1 MSSEKP
7 ILEIDNLVVD
17 YETEDGVVHAVTG
30 MNLSLG
36 KKKTLGLVGETGAGK
51 TTTALA
57 ILRLIPDPPGV
68 IKNGSIKLNGV
79 NTLDL
84 SIGEMRKLRGNFVSM
99 IFQDPMT
106 SLNPALTVGD
116 QIAEVIET
124 HQNVSKGEALKQS
137 RKMLETVGISSDRI
151 FDYPHQFSGGMRQRV
166 VIAMALACRPK
177 LMIADEPTTALDV
190 TIQAQILGVMKELKQ
205 KYDMSMIMI
214 THDLGI
220 VAEICDEVSV
230 IYAGKVVEYG
240 TLDDV
245 FNNMKHP
252 YTEGLF
258 NSLPNINRRGEML
271 KPIQGLMPDSTD
283 DIVGCAFAS
292 RCVYASER
300 CFVLPPTRHTF
311 AETHYILC
319 SAYDEPDF
327 KIKRELCND

>member
-36 KKKTLGLVGETGAGK
+36 KKKTLGFVGETGAGK

-68 IKNGSIKLNGV
+68 IKDGSIKLNGV
-79 NTLDL
+79 NILDL

-124 HQNVSKGEALKQS
+124 HQNVSRGEALKQS
-137 RKMLETVGISSDRI
+137 REMLETVGISSDRI

-166 VIAMALACRPK
+166 VIAMPS
-177 LMIADEPTTALDV
+177 
-190 TIQAQILGVMKELKQ
+190 Q
-205 KYDMSMIMI
+205 
-214 THDLGI
+214 
-220 VAEICDEVSV
+220 
-230 IYAGKVVEYG
+230 
-240 TLDDV
+240 
-245 FNNMKHP
+245 
-252 YTEGLF
+252 
-258 NSLPNINRRGEML
+258 
-271 KPIQGLMPDSTD
+271 
-283 DIVGCAFAS
+283 
-292 RCVYASER
+292 
-300 CFVLPPTRHTF
+300 
-311 AETHYILC
+311 
-319 SAYDEPDF
+319 AYDRRRTNYGARCDYTSADTWGNE
-327 KIKRELCND
+327 RAEAEV

>member
-36 KKKTLGLVGETGAGK
+36 KKKTLGFVGETGAGK

-68 IKNGSIKLNGV
+68 IKDGSIKLNGV
-79 NTLDL
+79 NILDL

-137 RKMLETVGISSDRI
+137 CEMLETVGISSDRI

-230 IYAGKVVEYG
+230 IYAGKVVEHG

-245 FNNMKHP
+245 FNKTKHP

-258 NSLPNINRRGEML
+258 NSLPNINRRGDML
-271 KPIQGLMPDSTD
+271 KPIQGLMPDPTE
-283 DIVGCAFAS
+283 DIAGCAFAS

-300 CFVLPPTRHTF
+300 CFVQPPTRHTF

-327 KIKRELCND
+327 KIKREPCND